1 MKPVKAGGAK
11 GGRTTETQTPTWGAQ
26 TVPETLMFQTASPMP
41 EDRARRLESLRRWV
55 SPCAWTE
62 RMLEALGQPG
72 AEERR
77 WHALIDKVHKDS
89 VIEEACDKVLG
100 NDGAAGIDRISC
112 GRYAAH
118 REHFNAHVAAALKDG
133 SYRADEVRRKDI
145 PKAGTKETLGIPTVR
160 DRIVQSALCAV
171 LEPIFDLEFSER
183 SYGFRRGRGCKD
195 ALREVDR
202 LLKDGR
208 CFVVDADIKG
218 YFNTIPHAKLLKLVA
233 KRIADSK
240 VLSLIQQ
247 FLRRGVLDELRDE
260 DSPQGTPQGGVISPL
275 LANIYLDPLDHLL
288 EAEGFQCIRYADD
301 FVILC
306 ATRDEA
312 ERALAK
318 VREWMVEAELTL
330 HPTKTKIADLNQ
342 IDGHFEFLG
351 YRFQRCKTRIQRW
364 PRSKSMDKV
373 KDSVRE
379 LTKPCNGF
387 GMKEIIAKLTPK
399 LRGWYGYFKHS
410 NRWTFS
416 YFDAFIR
423 RRLRSILRKRSKRKG
438 VSRGNGADH
447 KRWPNAFFRDLGFW
461 SLADAHRS
469 ELQSLRGNR

>member
-1 MKPVKAGGAK
+1 MT
-11 GGRTTETQTPTWGAQ
+11 RTAER
-26 TVPETLMFQTASPMP
+26 MP

-77 WHALIDKVHKDS
+77 WHILSDKVHKPS

-118 REHFNAHVAAALKDG
+118 REHYNAQLAAALKDG
-133 SYRADEVRRKDI
+133 SYRAEEVRRKDI
-145 PKAGTKETLGIPTVR
+145 PKAGTKETRPLGIPTVR

-171 LEPIFDLEFSER
+171 LEPIFDIEFSER

-202 LLKDGR
+202 LLKEGKG
-208 CFVVDADIKG
+208 FVVDADIKG
-218 YFNTIPHAKLLKLVA
+218 YFNTIPHDKLLKLVS
-233 KRIADSK
+233 KRVADGK
-240 VLSLIQQ
+240 VLALIKQ
-247 FLRRGVLDELRDE
+247 FLERGVLDELRDE

-288 EAEGFQCIRYADD
+288 AAEGFQCIRYADD
-301 FVILC
+301 FVVLC
-306 ATRDEA
+306 GSMEEA

-318 VREWMVEAELTL
+318 VREWMAEAQLTL

-364 PRSKSMDKV
+364 PRSKSMDKA
-373 KDSVRE
+373 KDAVRE
-379 LTKPCNGF
+379 LTKPCNG
-387 GMKEIIAKLTPK
+387 KSLSEIIAKLKPK
-399 LRGWYGYFKHS
+399 LKGWYEYFKHS
-410 NRWTFS
+410 NRHTFS
-416 YFDAFIR
+416 FFDGFIR

-447 KRWPNAFFRDLGFW
+447 KRWPNAFFRDLGYW